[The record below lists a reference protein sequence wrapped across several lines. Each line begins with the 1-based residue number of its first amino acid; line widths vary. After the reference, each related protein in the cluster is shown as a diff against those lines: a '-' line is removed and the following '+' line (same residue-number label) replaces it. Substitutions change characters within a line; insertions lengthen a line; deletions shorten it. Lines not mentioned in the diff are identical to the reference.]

1 MRRSKTIS
9 IAEALSDYIK
19 EMNFE
24 GKINEMGVI
33 NSWESIVGKSIA
45 IHTKK
50 LYIKSGVLYVHLN
63 SSVVRNELHML
74 KQPLMRKINEKAG
87 SEVINDIVLR

>member
-24 GKINEMGVI
+24 GKLNEVGVI
-33 NSWESIVGKSIA
+33 NSWESIVGKSIS

-63 SSVVRNELHML
+63 SPVVRNELHML
-74 KQPLMRKINEKAG
+74 KQPLMQKINEKAG
-87 SEVINDIVLR
+87 SKVINDIILR

>member
-24 GKINEMGVI
+24 GKIKEIGVI

-74 KQPLMRKINEKAG
+74 KRPLIQKINEKAG

>member
-24 GKINEMGVI
+24 GKLNEVGVI
-33 NSWESIVGKSIA
+33 NSWESIVGKSIS

-63 SSVVRNELHML
+63 SPVVRNELHML

-87 SEVINDIVLR
+87 SKVINDIILR

>member
-9 IAEALSDYIK
+9 LGEALSEYVK

-24 GKINEMGVI
+24 SKLNEVGVL
-33 NSWESIVGKSIA
+33 NSWESVVGRSISL
-45 IHTKK
+45 HTKK
-50 LYIKSGVLYVHLN
+50 LYIKSGVLYVYLD

-87 SEVINDIVLR
+87 VEVINNIVLR

>member
-9 IAEALSDYIK
+9 IADALSDYIK